1 MDTKKKPIVVVGSIN
16 IDLVA
21 RAERIPV
28 IGETILGLDFQT
40 HPGGKGANQAVAVA
54 RLGYPVV
61 MIGKLGSDSFGAQ
74 LRSHLQSAGVD
85 IRGVGATPGSSGVA
99 MIVVSTRGENTIVVT
114 PGANA
119 MLTPDD
125 LDAHLA
131 LIRAAGIVLTQLES
145 PISTV
150 EHLASICQR
159 DGIPLILDP
168 APAQALPASVLH
180 SVQWFTPNVAEA
192 AFYLGA
198 AQHNCDNLSYSE
210 IAGTLLH
217 SGVSGVIL
225 KLGADGAYIASS
237 GSLNERN
244 PDEQY
249 PDEQCP
255 DEHIRAFPVQVVDT
269 TAAGDAFNGA
279 FATALMSGRS
289 PLESA
294 HFAAAAAAISVTRHG
309 AQSSMPTLEEVE
321 HLLGKGRE
329 RALSTLRPSLRRA
342 C

>member
-1 MDTKKKPIVVVGSIN
+1 MVTKKKPIVVVGSIN

-21 RAERIPV
+21 RAEHIPV
-28 IGETILGLDFQT
+28 IGETTLGLDFQM

-54 RLGYPVV
+54 RLGQPVV

-99 MIVVSTRGENTIVVT
+99 MIVVSTRGENSIVVT

-119 MLTPDD
+119 MLTPGD
-125 LDAHLA
+125 LDAHLD
-131 LIRAAGIVLTQLES
+131 LIRAASIVLTQLEI

-159 DGIPLILDP
+159 EGIPLILDP
-168 APAQALPASVLH
+168 APAQALPTSVLH
-180 SVQWFTPNVAEA
+180 GVQWFTPNVTEA

-198 AQHNCDNLSYSE
+198 ALHNCDNLSYSD
-210 IAGTLLH
+210 IAGALLH
-217 SGVSGVIL
+217 SGVPGTIL

-237 GSLNERN
+237 RGL
-244 PDEQY
+244 
-249 PDEQCP
+249 
-255 DEHIRAFPVQVVDT
+255 DEHGVHEHIGAFPVHVVDT

-279 FATALMSGRS
+279 FAAALMSGKS
-289 PLESA
+289 PLQSA
-294 HFAAAAAAISVTRHG
+294 HFASAAAAISVSRHG
-309 AQSSMPTLEEVE
+309 AQPSMPTLKEVE
-321 HLLGKGRE
+321 HLLEKGR
-329 RALSTLRPSLRRA
+329 
-342 C
+342 

>member
-1 MDTKKKPIVVVGSIN
+1 VTGKKPIVVVGSIN

-21 RAERIPV
+21 RAERIPAL
-28 IGETILGLDFQT
+28 GETILGQDFQT

-54 RLGYPVV
+54 RLSHPVV

-85 IRGVGATPGSSGVA
+85 VRGVGATPGSSGVA
-99 MIVVSTRGENTIVVT
+99 MIVVSTHGENTIVVT

-119 MLTPDD
+119 MLTPED
-125 LDAHLA
+125 LDAHLD
-131 LIRAAGIVLTQLES
+131 LIRAAGIVLTQLEI
-145 PISTV
+145 PIATV

-159 DGIPLILDP
+159 EGIPLILDP
-168 APAQALPASVLH
+168 APAQALPASVLR
-180 SVQWFTPNVAEA
+180 SVHWFTPNVTEA
-192 AFYLGA
+192 AFYLEA
-198 AQHNCDNLSYSE
+198 AQRNCDNLSHSE
-210 IAGTLLH
+210 IAGALLD
-217 SGVSGVIL
+217 SGVPGAIL
-225 KLGADGAYIASS
+225 KLGTDGAHIASS
-237 GSLNERN
+237 GGLDEGGPDEGGLDEGG
-244 PDEQY
+244 PDEQGL
-249 PDEQCP
+249 DDRGL

-309 AQSSMPTLEEVE
+309 AQPSMPTLEEVE
-321 HLLGKGRE
+321 HLLGKGR
-329 RALSTLRPSLRRA
+329 
-342 C
+342 

>member
-1 MDTKKKPIVVVGSIN
+1 VTGKKPIVVVGSIN

-21 RAERIPV
+21 RAERIPAL
-28 IGETILGLDFQT
+28 GETILGLDFQT

-54 RLGYPVV
+54 RLSYPVV

-74 LRSHLQSAGVD
+74 LRSHLRSPGVD

-119 MLTPDD
+119 MLTPED
-125 LDAHLA
+125 LDAHLD
-131 LIRAAGIVLTQLES
+131 LIRAAGIVLTQLEI

-159 DGIPLILDP
+159 EGVPLIVDP
-168 APAQALPASVLH
+168 APAQALPASVLR
-180 SVQWFTPNVAEA
+180 SVQWFTPNVTEA
-192 AFYLGA
+192 AFYLRA

-210 IAGTLLH
+210 IAAALLH
-217 SGVSGVIL
+217 SGVSGAIL
-225 KLGADGAYIASS
+225 KLGADGAHIASS
-237 GSLNERN
+237 RGL
-244 PDEQY
+244 DDQGL
-249 PDEQCP
+249 
-255 DEHIRAFPVQVVDT
+255 DEHVRAFPVQVVDT

-279 FATALMSGRS
+279 FATALMSGQS

-294 HFAAAAAAISVTRHG
+294 HFAAAAAAISVTRNG

-321 HLLGKGRE
+321 HLLGKGR
-329 RALSTLRPSLRRA
+329 
-342 C
+342 